1 MEKYLTE
8 EQVKTIL
15 DNAPK
20 GADQDKLIEGLV
32 NRGYTLQGLND
43 QPEKSQESPSA
54 ATFKATGNESLIS
67 GAAKA
72 VGNIPSSGVNLAK
85 NVIHAVANPLETAT
99 NVGKT
104 LVGGGEALGHAVGL
118 GDKTQIRPEE
128 QQFNDFL
135 GALKERYGGLDNI
148 KKTLIE
154 DPVGAAADISALLS
168 GGSTAAAKL
177 GLADTATTLS
187 KASQVAEPMK
197 LASTVKN
204 MAKDSTVGKV
214 LSDVSPTSYK
224 IQQGQVV
231 KALELTP
238 GDLANITKKTQNDV
252 TNFVVKNDLIKGT
265 PEEVVHSLDELRKQ
279 RMAEVR
285 GEIANVKTTYTPEQ
299 VPSFKKSLDL
309 IASNLKDVSGLES
322 QYAEVNALANKKVLS
337 LEDIQRAKELVDE
350 NYDIYSA
357 SGDVKQG
364 TQARGLDVM
373 RKELRKTIEDEV
385 TKNTNGQT
393 NIQQLNNDVQTTKE
407 LQNAIEKRQNK
418 GMSRQY
424 ITAFDL
430 IAGTTG
436 TAAFGP
442 LAGVGLVVAKK
453 IAESP
458 AFRLKVAKLLSA
470 QPIQYVKTLTK
481 EMANKTLSESTRK
494 TLSSILEEAQ
504 KNLPYIESG
513 SNLMGQQEPNKQ

>member
-8 EQVKTIL
+8 DQVKTIL

-20 GADQDKLIEGLV
+20 EADQDKLIEGLV
-32 NRGYTLQGLND
+32 NRGYILQGLND
-43 QPEKSQESPSA
+43 QPETPQKSPSG
-54 ATFKATGNESLIS
+54 ATFKANGNESLLS
-67 GAAKA
+67 GTAKA
-72 VGNIPSSGVNLAK
+72 VGNIPSSGYNLAK
-85 NVIHAVANPLETAT
+85 NVTHAVLNPVETTT
-99 NVGKT
+99 NIVKT
-104 LVGGGEALGHAVGL
+104 LVGGGEAAGHAIGI
-118 GDKTQIRPEE
+118 GDSSIQRPEE
-128 QQFNDFL
+128 QQFNSFVNS
-135 GALKERYGGLDNI
+135 LKERYGGIENI

-187 KASQVAEPMK
+187 KASQITEPIK
-197 LASTVKN
+197 LASTAKN
-204 MAKDSTVGKV
+204 VAKESTAGKV

-238 GDLANITKKTQNDV
+238 GDLANIAKKTQNDV

-265 PEEVVHSLDELRKQ
+265 PEEIVHSLDELRKQ

-285 GEIANVKTTYTPEQ
+285 GEITNVKTTYSPEQ

-337 LEDIQRAKELVDE
+337 LEDIQRAKELVDK

-385 TKNTNGQT
+385 TKNTNGKT

-430 IAGTTG
+430 LAGTTG

-442 LAGVGLVVAKK
+442 LAGVGIIVAKK

-458 AFRLKVAKLLSA
+458 AFRLRVAKLLSA
-470 QPIQYVKTLTK
+470 QPVQYIKTLTK
-481 EMANKTLSESTRK
+481 EMANRTLSESTRK
-494 TLSSILEEAQ
+494 TLNSILEEAK

-513 SNLMGQQEPNKQ
+513 SNLMGQQEANQK